1 MMQRYFERIARG
13 ALISSLAT
21 LHPFPMSTTIGK
33 TTLQLQS
40 IVLLGGLAIA
50 LLGLL
55 FVMGTLNWQRRLF
68 QKVIAAF
75 IFGLSIALISALAN
89 VIQSDI
95 SSALDGNTWGLLL
108 GGAVGGILLGCG
120 GAAIQGIGKLSASR
134 LALLGAV
141 FITVGFFIE
150 FFVIGI
156 VFMM

>member
-1 MMQRYFERIARG
+1 MQRYFERIARG
-13 ALISSLAT
+13 ALISSLAA
-21 LHPFPMSTTIGK
+21 LHPFPMSTAIGK
-33 TTLQLQS
+33 TTLHLQS
-40 IVLLGGLAIA
+40 IALLGGLAIA

-68 QKVIAAF
+68 QKFIAVF
-75 IFGLSIALISALAN
+75 IFGLSIALISAIAN
-89 VIQSDI
+89 VIQSEI
-95 SSALDGNTWGLLL
+95 SGALDGNTWGLLL